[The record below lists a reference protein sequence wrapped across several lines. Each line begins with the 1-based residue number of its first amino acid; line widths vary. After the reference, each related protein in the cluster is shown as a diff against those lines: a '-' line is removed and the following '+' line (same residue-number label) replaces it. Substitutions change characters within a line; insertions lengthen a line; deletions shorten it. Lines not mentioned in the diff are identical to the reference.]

1 MISRS
6 MCLALAVFCLGM
18 RAQAAPLMVAV
29 AANFAAPMEEISA
42 AFERDTG
49 HRAVFAF
56 GSSGKFYAQITNGA
70 PFEVLLSADQQV
82 PHRLEQRGLTVP
94 GTRFTYAVGKLLL
107 WSTRKGL
114 VDDQAAVLRGGNFRR
129 IAVANPK
136 LAPYGAATLE
146 VLSRLGLLEQLR
158 PRFVQGEN
166 IAQTYQFV
174 ATDNAALGFIALSQV
189 YRSGKIARGSGWVV
203 PAELYSPIRQ
213 DAVVLL
219 KGRDNPAAFA
229 FARFLRSETARL
241 IMKAYGYEG

>member
-1 MISRS
+1 MKSRS
-6 MCLALAVFCLGM
+6 LCLALAVLCLTM
-18 RAQAAPLMVAV
+18 RAQAGPLMVAV

-82 PHRLEQRGLTVP
+82 PLRLEQHGLTVP
-94 GTRFTYAVGKLLL
+94 GTRFTYAVGKLVL

-114 VDDQAAVLRGGNFRR
+114 VDDQAAVLRGGDFRR

-136 LAPYGAATLE
+136 LAPYGAATLA

-166 IAQTYQFV
+166 ITRNCVGIGAQTKHQHPGI
-174 ATDNAALGFIALSQV
+174 LC
-189 YRSGKIARGSGWVV
+189 
-203 PAELYSPIRQ
+203 
-213 DAVVLL
+213 
-219 KGRDNPAAFA
+219 
-229 FARFLRSETARL
+229 
-241 IMKAYGYEG
+241 